1 MTSLKGSRYPF
12 SGSIDLTARCN
23 LGCVHCYIN
32 EPAGNRAER
41 ARELSTAQVLGI
53 LDQVADAGCLFLL
66 VTGGE
71 PLLRPDFSE
80 IYRHAKRLGLL
91 VTLFTNGTLLTEKT
105 ADLLAELPPFGIEV
119 TLYGATAGTYDRVTR
134 VPGAYARCRRGIDM
148 VLKRGLPL
156 SLKSVIIRENRHELE
171 QMQALARE
179 LGVQFRYDG
188 VLWPR
193 LDGGREPLAH
203 RLSPEDL
210 VAIDQ
215 DDTERQQEW
224 AKLADEAEGKLV
236 RSERVYTC
244 GATMFSFHVSSSGR
258 MSMCMVARQP
268 SYDLKD
274 MAFLEAWQRLGE
286 LPGLKRQGHTE
297 CETCSVGELC
307 FQCPGWSQVVHGDNE
322 MVVEYVCTLGRLRRA
337 QVKTARQ

>member
-91 VTLFTNGTLLTEKT
+91 VTLFTNGTLLTGQT
-105 ADLLAELPPFGIEV
+105 ADLLAELPPFAVEI
-119 TLYGATAGTYDRVTR
+119 TLYGATAETYDRVTR
-134 VPGAYARCRRGIDM
+134 IPGAYARCRRGIDM
-148 VLKRGLPL
+148 VLKRNLPL

-171 QMQALARE
+171 QMKALAAQ
-179 LGVQFRYDG
+179 LGVPFRYDG

-193 LDGGREPLAH
+193 LDGGQQPLAH
-203 RLSPEDL
+203 RLLPEEV
-210 VAIDQ
+210 VALDR
-215 DDTERQQEW
+215 DDAERQHEW
-224 AKLADEAEGKLV
+224 ELLAKESGGLL
-236 RSERVYTC
+236 RSQLVYTC
-244 GATMFSFHVSSSGR
+244 GASMFSFHISRDGL
-258 MSMCMVARQP
+258 MSMCTVARHPQF
-268 SYDLKD
+268 DLKT
-274 MAFLEAWQRLGE
+274 MAFSEAWQGLGE
-286 LPGLKRQGHTE
+286 LRGMCRELGTK
-297 CETCSVGELC
+297 CETCDAGSLC
-307 FQCPGWSQVVHGDNE
+307 IQCPGWSQIVHCDNE
-322 MVVEYVCTLGRLRRA
+322 TPVEYICALGRLRSQ
-337 QVKTARQ
+337 QVRTARQD